1 MQESEDASIKY
12 YVPINEHYDVIRIAH
27 SNIGHRA
34 IKYTL
39 KEILKNVLM
48 LPKNKLSYLFLNVM
62 NVKLNV
68 QNQKTHRN

>member
-1 MQESEDASIKY
+1 MQGSEDGSTKC
-12 YVPINEHYDVIRIAH
+12 YVPINELHDVIRIVH
-27 SNIGHRA
+27 SNIGHRR

-39 KEILKNVLM
+39 NEIKKNALM